1 MAKRF
6 TFADAKLKIKELE
19 SKVEELEG
27 VLKDEFNNAQDDIVE
42 DFKKVGY
49 GDIVFGL
56 IGVAVGFILGA
67 VFV

>member
-49 GDIVFGL
+49 GDIIFGL
-56 IGVAVGFILGA
+56 IGIAIGFILGA